1 MSQAAVSDLTQSMA
15 DALNAFTFWVGDSL
29 FAINLDNV
37 LSVEQDNCAIQ
48 PDPFQGRGSLG
59 IVKHHGVPVRV
70 FDFAEFLGIPSCS
83 EQKEALISSLVARE
97 QDHIDWLNALELSIK
112 TDEPFTKARNPHQC
126 AFGKWYDHFETRDE
140 ELQEIMCQFD
150 TPHKRIHALADRL
163 LNLKDKGHADRAL
176 KELSRERDTSLVEL
190 RRLFDRARG
199 QIRDSIRSVLLFVTV
214 DGKAPRVAL
223 RLNEISD
230 MVSFTPEQIT
240 ATSDLGVGDQERL
253 ARAMKG
259 YLNTGSDKDCLLI
272 DVDGLLET
280 VLAAG

>member
-1 MSQAAVSDLTQSMA
+1 MSQAAVSDLTHNMA

-37 LSVEQDNCAIQ
+37 LSVEQDNSAIQ
-48 PDPFQGRGSLG
+48 PDPFEGRGSLG

-70 FDFAEFLGIPSCS
+70 FDFARFLGIDSCG
-83 EQKEALISSLVARE
+83 EQKEALISTLVARE
-97 QDHIDWLNALELSIK
+97 QDHIDWLDALEHSIK
-112 TDEPFTKARNPHQC
+112 TNEPFTKARDPHQC

-140 ELQEIMCQFD
+140 ELKEIMQQFD
-150 TPHKRIHALADRL
+150 APHKRIHALADRL
-163 LNLKDKGHADRAL
+163 LNLKDKGQAEQAL
-176 KELSRERDTSLVEL
+176 EELCLERGTTLVEL

-199 QIRDSIRSVLLFVTV
+199 QIHDSIRSVLLFVTI
-214 DGKAPRVAL
+214 DGKGPRVAL

-240 ATSDLGVGDQERL
+240 STRSLGVGEQERL
-253 ARAMKG
+253 ADVLKG
-259 YLNTGSDKDCLLI
+259 YLSAGSDKDCLLI

-280 VLAAG
+280 VLTAA